1 MKRTLTIAMGVLA
14 SAVFAHAQASTT
26 TIQIAASNAGPQ
38 ASAAAYQATVDA
50 AVAHGAKS
58 SVVAV
63 YENISNQTVFGG
75 SNANTAFKSSV
86 SFGVSAAQA
95 GAWEIRSG
103 VDFGNGGAL
112 FIDGVALDFKSNDMW
127 WAGNYNNA
135 SQHFSVGLNLAAG
148 NHTLNL
154 YGLEN
159 CCDGTQQ
166 AQFKF
171 GGAGFTS
178 FSANDGLIAA
188 VPEPETYA
196 MLLAGLGLIGFT
208 ARRRRAARQATA

>member
-1 MKRTLTIAMGVLA
+1 MKRTLTIALSFLA
-14 SAVFAHAQASTT
+14 SAVFANAHASTT
-26 TIQIAASNAGPQ
+26 TIQIGASNAGPQ

-50 AVAHGAKS
+50 AVTKS
-58 SVVAV
+58 AVVAV

-112 FIDGVALDFKSNDMW
+112 FIDGVALDFKTNDMW
-127 WAGNYNNA
+127 WAGNYNDA

-171 GGAGFTS
+171 GNAGFTTFGS
-178 FSANDGLIAA
+178 TDGLIAA

-196 MLLAGLGLIGFT
+196 MLLAGLGLIGF
-208 ARRRRAARQATA
+208 ASRRRAIRKNAA